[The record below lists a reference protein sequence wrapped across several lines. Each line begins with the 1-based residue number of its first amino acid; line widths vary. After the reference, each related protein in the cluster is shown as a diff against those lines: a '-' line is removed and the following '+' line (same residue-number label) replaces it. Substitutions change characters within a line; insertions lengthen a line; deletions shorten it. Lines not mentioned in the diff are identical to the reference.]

1 MKVLAPE
8 SRKNKKM
15 ILPEVGGIEIPEDG
29 IVEVS
34 DNLGNSLIENLG
46 FKKIGDSS
54 EKLEDKIDG
63 GGVVKNPSDV
73 VVNPNIDEDGESVGG
88 EDIKATKETLSVLS
102 VKQLTQT
109 LIDAGKTKEQLKN
122 LKKDQLIDMVLASLV

>member
-29 IVEVS
+29 IVEVP
-34 DNLGNSLIENLG
+34 DDLGNSLIKNLG

-54 EKLEDKIDG
+54 ERPEDEIENESIVEDS
-63 GGVVKNPSDV
+63 SD
-73 VVNPNIDEDGESVGG
+73 VVNPNTNENGSN

-122 LKKDQLIDMVLASLV
+122 LKKDQLIDMVLASLA